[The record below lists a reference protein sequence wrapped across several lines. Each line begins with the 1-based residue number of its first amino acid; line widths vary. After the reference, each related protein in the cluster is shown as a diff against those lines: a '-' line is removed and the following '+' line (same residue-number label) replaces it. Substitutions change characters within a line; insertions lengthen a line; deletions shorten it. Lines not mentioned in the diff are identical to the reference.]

1 MAESNE
7 TNQSNSSPPGA
18 TAESKTDKQRRSDEK
33 RAQLIKISQVIWF
46 VTAILEAFIAIRV
59 LLKLMAANPQA
70 GFAQFVYNVTAVFL
84 APFAGLMPTPSA
96 GGSVLELA
104 SIFAMIIYA
113 LLAWGVVRA
122 IWLIFSEPE
131 TTRAP

>member
-1 MAESNE
+1 MVESTE
-7 TNQSNSSPPGA
+7 TNRSNSSPPG
-18 TAESKTDKQRRSDEK
+18 TSAESKTGQQRRFDEK
-33 RAQLIKISQVIWF
+33 RAQLIKVSQVIWF
-46 VTAILEAFIAIRV
+46 VTAILEALIGIRV

-131 TTRAP
+131 PTRIP